1 MLRILVRAR
10 VDPEDAP
17 ESSSVVLREFAAELR
32 LARAAETEDNEA
44 SLGLT
49 LIWYCPS
56 RKSILEILQ

>member
-49 LIWYCPS
+49 LIW
-56 RKSILEILQ
+56 